1 MEEFQARAL
10 RAWKQMEGQ
19 RREKGCG
26 QSGLEAMAALFDLS
40 LPPDVLIQG
49 AGYHRGSYVEDRC
62 ALLQSALLIA
72 GVWLGRECPEQDRKP
87 IKNGARQLCDAF
99 SQSAGTLF
107 CREVEKEQG
116 DEALCSAQ
124 ACRKAFLNLAQA
136 LEDIRKRER
145 PETEKTHKMWE
156 RKEQENMEDRLEKF
170 KVHPRLR
177 DCAHLL
183 MQEKDWKMV
192 DAALEDRTMPEGV
205 FSQEE
210 LEEGYHRGVLN
221 KVGKDG
227 KEVFVL
233 GSFHKRIDCCM
244 RGEREYF
251 LSLPEEVRRTIVDYE
266 QDIGLWVIPYRKEG
280 ENKAVVWPIPL
291 EQALEIVEQSDARFW
306 VQECDCKVYRSDS
319 SHMRE
324 TCLHFLTEEN
334 RLNSNFDRGY
344 GRELTREETKELLRK
359 MDRDGL
365 VHNFEG
371 DAFCNCCGCC
381 CWAIRGIEP
390 YRQQGYDVF
399 GEYVKAEYIIAPD
412 RDKCKG
418 CGQCVSICPV
428 KALELKEGK
437 IALAQDLCLGC
448 GVCRNKCAF
457 GALSI
462 VRR

>member
-1 MEEFQARAL
+1 MEDFQAKAQHIWEQMEE
-10 RAWKQMEGQ
+10 Q
-19 RREKGCG
+19 RQIKGCG
-26 QSGLEAMAALFDLS
+26 QSALEGLAALFDLS
-40 LPPDVLIQG
+40 LPEDVVIQG
-49 AGYHRGSYVEDRC
+49 QGYHRGSYVEDRC

-72 GVWLGRECPEQDRKP
+72 GVWLGRETPSQDRKP

-99 SQSAGTLF
+99 LDAAGTLF
-107 CREVEKEQG
+107 CREVEKEPG
-116 DEALCSAQ
+116 AEALCPPQ
-124 ACRKAFLNLAQA
+124 VCRRAFLSLAQA
-136 LEDIRKRER
+136 LEDIRRREK
-145 PETEKTHKMWE
+145 PETEKMQEKTE
-156 RKEQENMEDRLEKF
+156 QKEWENMVERLEKF
-170 KVHPRLR
+170 KVNPRLR
-177 DCAHLL
+177 DYAHLL
-183 MQEKDWKMV
+183 MKEKDWEMG
-192 DAALEDRTMPEGV
+192 DAARDDRSMPEGV

-210 LEEGYHRGVLN
+210 LEEGYRRGVLN
-221 KVGKDG
+221 KALQDG
-227 KEVFVL
+227 KEVFQL

-251 LSLPEEVRRTIVDYE
+251 LSLPEEVRQAIVDYE
-266 QDIGLWVIPYRKEG
+266 QDIGLWVVPYRKEG
-280 ENKAVVWPIPL
+280 ENKAVVWPVPL

-344 GRELTREETKELLRK
+344 GRELTREETKELLRAV
-359 MDRDGL
+359 DRDGL

-390 YRQQGYDVF
+390 YRQMGYDVF
-399 GEYVKAEYIIAPD
+399 GEYVKAEYIIAVD
-412 RDKCKG
+412 GDKCKG
-418 CGQCVSICPV
+418 CGQCASICPV

-437 IALAQDLCLGC
+437 IALRQDLCLGC

-462 VRR
+462 VKR